1 MSQASL
7 TLFSVTFTLFFFSL
21 QLCVSLNLQ
30 HFPATSSSS
39 SPPALRS
46 PCWISCGLHCT
57 PAPPS
62 SPFFLSSWRP
72 YPEYSMMAVHL
83 FPPVSCLCMSLSVPI
98 VPLLTCACTV
108 SPHSS
113 FLLPFFYV
121 AHTGL
126 RLSPRFCQA
135 CFSRS
140 PLLFLYLSL
149 YISYTRLHISLF
161 NRFIPKSSY
170 TSTEKCVRADTDWS
184 TCICETFTFS
194 GLELDEFMHVY
205 VRLCI
210 IMWESFRRMIFKVM
224 QFGL

>member
-1 MSQASL
+1 MFPQI
-7 TLFSVTFTLFFFSL
+7 FSISPL
-21 QLCVSLNLQ
+21 
-30 HFPATSSSS
+30 PPPPPP
-39 SPPALRS
+39 PPALRS

-62 SPFFLSSWRP
+62 SPFFLLSWRP

-126 RLSPRFCQA
+126 RLSPHFCQA
-135 CFSRS
+135 CFSCS
-140 PLLFLYLSL
+140 PLLSSSFTFHSTFHIQDFIFLSL
-149 YISYTRLHISLF
+149 TALS
-161 NRFIPKSSY
+161 FIPKSSY

-184 TCICETFTFS
+184 TCICEIFTFS
-194 GLELDEFMHVY
+194 GLELGIVSRQVYACVCTVMHNN
-205 VRLCI
+205 VRK
-210 IMWESFRRMIFKVM
+210 F
-224 QFGL
+224 

>member
-1 MSQASL
+1 MRESHPYRRVSESENAACNLPVTSLKSHCSIVIHHLGGLVAFRGWKQASFQQSSRSSVPQFPATAWMSQASL

-21 QLCVSLNLQ
+21 QLCVSSNLQ
-30 HFPATSSSS
+30 HFPATSSS

-126 RLSPRFCQA
+126 RLSPHFCQA

-140 PLLFLYLSL
+140 PLPLPFTLHFIYKTSYFSL
-149 YISYTRLHISLF
+149 
-161 NRFIPKSSY
+161 
-170 TSTEKCVRADTDWS
+170 
-184 TCICETFTFS
+184 
-194 GLELDEFMHVY
+194 
-205 VRLCI
+205 
-210 IMWESFRRMIFKVM
+210 
-224 QFGL
+224 